1 MKMPLIA
8 FLTAIAASSVSFAQA
23 PPTEKQMR
31 DNADAQARMDQGVDV
46 KHGQRQ
52 YFASLDRNQKG
63 YLNNDDISAD
73 PFLTQN
79 FGKCDADHDG
89 RLTYAEYAICTR
101 ENPPQQ
107 R

>member
-1 MKMPLIA
+1 MKMPILA
-8 FLTAIAASSVSFAQA
+8 LLSVAATVAFAQ
-23 PPTEKQMR
+23 PPTEKQML
-31 DNADAQARMDQGVDV
+31 DNTDAQNRLDQGKGVV
-46 KHGQRQ
+46 KGQRQ

-79 FGKCDADHDG
+79 FAKCDTNHDG
-89 RLTYAEYAICTR
+89 RLTYAEFAACTR
-101 ENPPQQ
+101 ENGPQQ